1 MTQEE
6 LYWLEKRL
14 RLKADDEERKIR
26 EKYDRWIKASEEEYR
41 ANIPYQDRL
50 CRSPLELRLERD
62 AKIEFARLEIL
73 EPVLDAKDNARLRRL
88 RKEKE
93 EEQERKKQEEERIRK
108 EEEEERRR
116 KEEEEKKK
124 REEEERRLAPIRERE
139 AAERKRK
146 EIEEQERRRKEK
158 EKEQAEQKRKE
169 RIKTALLW
177 LLGIVIAGGI
187 VTAIIIFWDTILV
200 VLKWVL
206 IIAVIIFVLAAAGN

>member
-108 EEEEERRR
+108 EEEERRR